1 MDEKIREAV
10 EELNRRLPGHLP
22 YRLEAAAPKDIRL
35 QEKNARYM
43 TNEMFMNLVENIKR
57 DGNMT
62 SLPLCVRELDGGLR
76 VISGNH
82 RVQAA
87 IKAGVEMALVLVL
100 TAEITHEEEVAI
112 QLSHNAIAGKDDP
125 VMLRELWSEIEDIGL
140 KIYAGLDTET
150 IKQLEAMQFDSIAD
164 ARLDFKTITLLF
176 LPEEEE
182 ALREI
187 LDKADE
193 AFSGDSVYLLSKAHF
208 AKVFDVVVKAKE
220 GYNIVNNPTAL
231 LKLIELADAAM
242 DGLNPDVVTPQKT

>member
-1 MDEKIREAV
+1 MDEKVREAV
-10 EELNRRLPGHLP
+10 EELNRRLCGRLP
-22 YRLEAAAPKDIRL
+22 YRFEAVAPKDIRL

-62 SLPLCVRELDGGLR
+62 SLPLCVREPDGGLR

-87 IKAGVEMALVLVL
+87 VKADVDMVIVLVL
-100 TAEITHEEEVAI
+100 IAELTREEEVAI

-125 VMLRELWSEIEDIGL
+125 VVLRELWDEIQDISL

-150 IKQLEAMQFDSIAD
+150 IKQLEAMQFDSIAE

-182 ALREI
+182 VLRE
-187 LDKADE
+187 LLSKADE
-193 AFSGDSVYLLSKAHF
+193 AFSGDSVYLLSKTHY
-208 AKVFDVVVKAKE
+208 AKVFDGIIKAKE

-242 DGLNPDVVTPQKT
+242 DALNPDVVTPLKT